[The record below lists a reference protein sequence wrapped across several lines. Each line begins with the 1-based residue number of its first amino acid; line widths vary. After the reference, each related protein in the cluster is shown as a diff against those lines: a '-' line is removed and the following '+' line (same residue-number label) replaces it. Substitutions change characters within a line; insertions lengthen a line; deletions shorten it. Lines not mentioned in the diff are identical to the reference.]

1 MMLLL
6 LLTGV
11 TASAQPD
18 EAALDS
24 LRQRDDFVTASLLV
38 ATPGAH
44 LYSALGHCALRMEC
58 PAFGLDYCFSFEM
71 NSGNDATDYLN
82 FFKGQSPSGIIA
94 METPAYLQRFK
105 DEGRGVTQYTL
116 NLTPVQKQEMWRRLD
131 NNLMEGIST
140 HFDFLYHNC
149 TSTCFAAIRGQ
160 LLDEHLEV
168 KEWPEMLRLRAAFTL
183 QAHTRHA
190 PWLQFALMTIGGS
203 KADEDAPKELCVAPE
218 DFGETL
224 AHSVIVSTD
233 GTERPALTGEVR
245 QLLPQTLQLQPTWL
259 TPLVLAA
266 TLLALLLLLTAGEW
280 LWGWRR
286 LARATD
292 VVLLVVQALLGVLL
306 LYLVMVSNLF
316 GQHWNWCLLIF
327 SPLPLLAW
335 LCCRRRGWYGRL
347 ALLYGG
353 ILLLLAVASPL
364 ITAQLIA
371 AHRLTAAA
379 IAVRCLSCAW
389 AENRKTK

>member
-38 ATPGAH
+38 ATPGPH

-94 METPAYLQRFK
+94 METPAYLQRFEG
-105 DEGRGVTQYTL
+105 EGRGVTQYTL

-131 NNLMEGIST
+131 NNMMEGIST
-140 HFDFLYHNC
+140 HFDFLFHNC
-149 TSTCFAAIRGQ
+149 SSICLAAVRSQ

-168 KEWPEMLRLRAAFTL
+168 KEWPEVMRQNRASILLSYTD
-183 QAHTRHA
+183 HA
-190 PWLQFALMTIGGS
+190 PWMQFVLMTIWGTE
-203 KADEDAPKELCVAPE
+203 ADKEVEKEMCVAPKTI
-218 DFGETL
+218 GETL
-224 AHSVIVSTD
+224 SHSVIVSAD

-266 TLLALLLLLTAGEW
+266 TLLVLLLLLTAGEW

-335 LCCRRRGWYGRL
+335 LCCRRRGWYSRL

-371 AHRLTAAA
+371 AHRLTADA
-379 IAVRCLSCAW
+379 IAVRCFSCAW